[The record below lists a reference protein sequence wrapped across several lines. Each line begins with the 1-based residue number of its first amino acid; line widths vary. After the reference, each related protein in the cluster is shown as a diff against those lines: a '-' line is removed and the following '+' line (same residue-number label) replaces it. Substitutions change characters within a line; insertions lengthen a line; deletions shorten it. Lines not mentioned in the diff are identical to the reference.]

1 MDKLT
6 AQEHIEEKRE
16 YPRIVLES
24 PVNILYKIHQLQ
36 AKIHDISPDGLQI
49 RADSESLKKIN
60 PDNEEFTEKNSPL
73 LDVTFCLKL
82 YEMDMRLNALCRIS
96 YTNPLP
102 ETENKDVV
110 YGLKFVNFEGSGFS
124 QLEAYITHEMSTF

>member
-1 MDKLT
+1 MDKSR
-6 AQEHIEEKRE
+6 AQKDIEDKRE
-16 YPRIVLES
+16 YPRIVIES
-24 PVNILYKIHQLQ
+24 PVNILYKIHHLQ

-82 YEMDMRLNALCRIS
+82 YEMDMRINALCRIS

-102 ETENKDVV
+102 EAENKDIA
-110 YGLKFVNFEGSGFS
+110 YGLKFINFEGSGSS
-124 QLEAYITHEMSTF
+124 QLEAYITQEMNTF

>member
-1 MDKLT
+1 MKKSA

-24 PVNILYKIHQLQ
+24 PVNIHYKIHQLD

-49 RADSESLKKIN
+49 RADSESLRKIN

-82 YEMDMRLNALCRIS
+82 YEMDMRINALCRIS

-102 ETENKDVV
+102 EIENKDIA
-110 YGLKFVNFEGSGFS
+110 YGLKFINFEGSGLS
-124 QLEAYITHEMSTF
+124 QLEAYITQEMSTF

>member
-1 MDKLT
+1 MDKSVT
-6 AQEHIEEKRE
+6 QEHIEEKRE

-24 PVNILYKIHQLQ
+24 PVNILYKIHHLQ

-49 RADSESLKKIN
+49 HADSESLKKIN
-60 PDNEEFTEKNSPL
+60 PNNEEFTEKNSPL

-82 YEMDMRLNALCRIS
+82 YEMDMRINALCRIS

-102 ETENKDVV
+102 ETENKDIS
-110 YGLKFVNFEGSGFS
+110 YGLKFINFEGSGSS
-124 QLEAYITHEMSTF
+124 QLEAYITQEMSTF

>member
-1 MDKLT
+1 MDKST
-6 AQEHIEEKRE
+6 AQENIEDKRE

-24 PVNILYKIHQLQ
+24 PVHILYKIHQLQ

-60 PDNEEFTEKNSPL
+60 PDNQEFTEKNSPL

-96 YTNPLP
+96 YTNPLS
-102 ETENKDVV
+102 ETDNKDVA
-110 YGLKFVNFEGSGFS
+110 YGLKFINFEGSGFS
-124 QLEAYITHEMSTF
+124 QLEAYITQEMNTF